1 MLQKYILL
9 LPRKIKPFCMKYL
22 FLFALLVGIL
32 PAQAQTFEEYLAQFP
47 AITGAKTWQD
57 SDIASLPTQ
66 GKKLEGK
73 YYSFIGGGRPTTYSP
88 DTRSVYPLG
97 KIESGNTVTVFLAV
111 PTTGYRADYDTQI
124 SVDAYSY
131 NKKKGTLVN
140 VGMNFYLFVVGGDP
154 VTHTFM
160 YTGKL
165 ETDGKTWLKV
175 HQTGTGSA
183 VTKKHAYKIS
193 GKGLS
198 FDKEF

>member
-47 AITGAKTWQD
+47 AITSAKTWQD
-57 SDIASLPTQ
+57 SDIASLPTK
-66 GKKLEGK
+66 GTKLDAQ
-73 YYSFIGGGRPTTYSP
+73 YFSFIGGGKPTTYSA
-88 DTRSVYPLG
+88 DKSVYPLG
-97 KIESGNTVTVFLAV
+97 KIEAGNTVIVLLAV
-111 PTTGYRADYDTQI
+111 PSSSYRADYDTQI
-124 SVDAYSY
+124 SVDTYSY
-131 NKKKGTLVN
+131 NKKSGKLLP
-140 VGMNFYLFVVGGDP
+140 VGMNFYLFSVGGDP
-154 VTHTFM
+154 VTNTFM

-165 ETDGKTWLKV
+165 ETDGKTWLKIY
-175 HQTGTGSA
+175 QTGKGST
-183 VTKKHAYKIS
+183 VTHQHAYKIS